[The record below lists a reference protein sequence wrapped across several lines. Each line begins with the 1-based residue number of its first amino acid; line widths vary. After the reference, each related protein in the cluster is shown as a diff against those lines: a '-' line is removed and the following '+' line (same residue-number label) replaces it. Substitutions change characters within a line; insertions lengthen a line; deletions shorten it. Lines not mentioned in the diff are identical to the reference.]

1 MVFVVTVRGVIVA
14 PCAAR
19 DPFLVFIVRRVP
31 CMLST
36 CIFCPC
42 RVLYDRGG
50 VPAQRL
56 PAVRVAASLAFC
68 QGSFITDR
76 VALVTGCAVP
86 CAFLR
91 GAQCTL
97 AAVSLAVGA
106 FFGCVR
112 LFYVYFL
119 DGATAGTWAR
129 IYGARLLFVGCFCW

>member
-1 MVFVVTVRGVIVA
+1 
-14 PCAAR
+14 
-19 DPFLVFIVRRVP
+19 
-31 CMLST
+31 MLST
-36 CIFCPC
+36 VILCPC

-50 VPAQRL
+50 VPVLMIAQRL

-68 QGSFITDR
+68 QGSCITDR

-129 IYGARLLFVGCFCW
+129 IYGARVLFVGRFCW